1 MYPEWW
7 NTTGVPTWKG
17 EWQFVE
23 TLGKDKARY
32 GFYRTSVERESQRSF
47 APSAERSVTTQ
58 RVISMGEHL
67 MSDQCPCDCW
77 TPFFRTFLEK
87 HWDTWVSKCSMN
99 PYTLFHES

>member
-32 GFYRTSVERESQRSF
+32 SFYRT
-47 APSAERSVTTQ
+47 
-58 RVISMGEHL
+58 
-67 MSDQCPCDCW
+67 
-77 TPFFRTFLEK
+77 
-87 HWDTWVSKCSMN
+87 
-99 PYTLFHES
+99 